1 MDALDRA
8 LKASAC
14 NVTVPARTVKTEET
28 EPAPTPEPALGDTIH
43 AAVAFL
49 VLNNTKNLL
58 ELLAPAEGPRTH
70 NSAKRPLIHVLFRG
84 LRRLGKQAVQF
95 VAEHFLP
102 PPIAIVT
109 VKSYLTNTKTVLHH
123 EVFTKAQV
131 KQEYQE
137 SRDVCR

>member
-14 NVTVPARTVKTEET
+14 NMTVPARTVKTEET

-58 ELLAPAEGPRTH
+58 ELLAPAEGPRRQ

-95 VAEHFLP
+95 FADHVLP
-102 PPIAIVT
+102 PSIANNT
-109 VKSYLTNTKTVLHH
+109 VKAYVTKLRPCC
-123 EVFTKAQV
+123 
-131 KQEYQE
+131 
-137 SRDVCR
+137 SMVCSPQLR